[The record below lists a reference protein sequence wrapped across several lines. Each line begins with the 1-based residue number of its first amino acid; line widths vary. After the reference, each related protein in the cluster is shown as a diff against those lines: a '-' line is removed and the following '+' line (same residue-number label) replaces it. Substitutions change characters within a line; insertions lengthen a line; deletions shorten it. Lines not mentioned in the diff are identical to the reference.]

1 MSNNFLRRD
10 SCEHAFN
17 REIAN
22 DTAKTT
28 CCSIDPFG
36 MFHNRNWLSVI
47 SSEESVIQWNFSFN
61 CCRLSLPNFRN
72 GDDIFTRSVR
82 EKALIFFNARNF
94 EFGEDII
101 ARLTH
106 IDRSWIGLFFWND
119 RLIYIR
125 VAVTF
130 ERLHA
135 MTSPPSFYYR
145 YSLRYRRDLS
155 KNQTIYAVYNV

>member
-47 SSEESVIQWNFSFN
+47 SRN
-61 CCRLSLPNFRN
+61 LSSN
-72 GDDIFTRSVR
+72 GTSRSIAVDYR
-82 EKALIFFNARNF
+82 CLT
-94 EFGEDII
+94 FGMVMIY
-101 ARLTH
+101 LL
-106 IDRSWIGLFFWND
+106 DR
-119 RLIYIR
+119 Y
-125 VAVTF
+125 
-130 ERLHA
+130 ERKH
-135 MTSPPSFYYR
+135 
-145 YSLRYRRDLS
+145 
-155 KNQTIYAVYNV
+155 

>member
-101 ARLTH
+101 ARLAH
-106 IDRSWIGLFFWND
+106 IDRSWIGSFFWIERSAYLHSSCCD
-119 RLIYIR
+119 IWTRWLHPLRFIT
-125 VAVTF
+125 VTHF
-130 ERLHA
+130 DTDE
-135 MTSPPSFYYR
+135 TF
-145 YSLRYRRDLS
+145 
-155 KNQTIYAVYNV
+155 